1 MTLVVGCT
9 VVLMIVLAGA
19 IVLRALNQGRNVRA
33 GLKIPF
39 ATLFFEAGEQDK
51 FSLTAPKSPENSV
64 KQAR

>member
-1 MTLVVGCT
+1 MMIAMGCA
-9 VVLMIVLAGA
+9 VVLLIVLAGV

-51 FSLTAPKSPENSV
+51 LSITTPKSTESS
-64 KQAR
+64 K